1 MGRSPSQA
9 PAAVHV
15 DLLGGTPFDP
25 GGEPEAALDGSQGCE
40 AIAEERPT
48 TSLWGG
54 RLARHPAVGR
64 QSGIVMGFAVV
75 HQNSR
80 TGTGLEMVI

>member
-1 MGRSPSQA
+1 M
-9 PAAVHV
+9 HV

-48 TSLWGG
+48 TSLWGS
-54 RLARHPAVGR
+54 RLARHTAIGR
-64 QSGIVMGFAVV
+64 QSGIVMGLAVV
-75 HQNSR
+75 NQDSR
-80 TGTGLEMVI
+80 TGTGLEVVV

>member
-1 MGRSPSQA
+1 MGRSPGQA

-25 GGEPEAALDGSQGCE
+25 GGEPEAALDARQGCE

-48 TSLWGG
+48 TSFWGG
-54 RLARHPAVGR
+54 GLARDTAIGC
-64 QSGIVMGFAVV
+64 QSRIVMGFAVV
-75 HQNSR
+75 D
-80 TGTGLEMVI
+80 